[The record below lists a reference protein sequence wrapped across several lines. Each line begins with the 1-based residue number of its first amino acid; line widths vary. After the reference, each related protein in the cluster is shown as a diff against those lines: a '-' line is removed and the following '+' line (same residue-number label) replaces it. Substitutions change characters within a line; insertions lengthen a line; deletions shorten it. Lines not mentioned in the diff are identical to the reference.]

1 MPMPLQS
8 QYEQEQGGNNW
19 LSRLKNMMS
28 PTSTAGQLGNQDAYM
43 QYVEQSI
50 QAGQQPVSRM
60 QFLQQMQQQG
70 GQGMQ
75 GQGRMP
81 SSY

>member
-28 PTSTAGQLGNQDAYM
+28 PTSTAGQLGNQDAYA
-43 QYVEQSI
+43 QYVQRSI
-50 QAGQQPVSRM
+50 ESGTQPLSRM
-60 QFLQQMQQQG
+60 EFLQMLQQQG
-70 GQGMQ
+70 SQ
-75 GQGRMP
+75 GQQGGRMP
-81 SSY
+81 PSY

>member
-1 MPMPLQS
+1 MPS
-8 QYEQEQGGNNW
+8 QYELEQAAQGGNNW

-43 QYVEQSI
+43 QHVQDAISRGEQ
-50 QAGQQPVSRM
+50 PLSRM
-60 QFLQQMQQQG
+60 QFLQQMQTQG
-70 GQGMQ
+70 GQ

-81 SSY
+81 PSY